1 MEGSREGTRR
11 ERKKVGRGISKNL
24 GLLKK
29 DSHHNLGNLAERKGP
44 ERKWSG
50 SRTSKCSSPEE
61 SGRERMWFCNDAGE
75 KNLKKQKR
83 RSFLQTSRRS

>member
-29 DSHHNLGNLAERKGP
+29 GKPPQILGILQKEKGP
-44 ERKWSG
+44 KRKWFG
-50 SRTSKCSSPEE
+50 SRTSKCSSPADG
-61 SGRERMWFCNDAGE
+61 GRERTGFATM
-75 KNLKKQKR
+75 QVR
-83 RSFLQTSRRS
+83 RI